1 MIGFAVRAVGFDAAA
16 PETSMVGDALALFA
30 RWSRGAFRPD
40 LALLPPLL
48 LPGPASRFA
57 ALGGM
62 TRLGGPSL
70 AALAVP
76 PGAGRTL
83 RLLLV
88 AKGPFHPHC
97 WRLPAEQGGSYALL
111 PAGASAGIAAH
122 ELGHLLLGWSDAPW
136 AGRHCLMGSGARGT
150 PPAAPRASL
159 RLQAGWDT
167 QLTADAATTA
177 GQLGVVRHGPILMER
192 RDTML
197 LVWPHEAAPTEIELS
212 EDDLD
217 RPLLALLALLAPAPV
232 GSRSRVEGS
241 LR

>member
-1 MIGFAVRAVGFDAAA
+1 MTGFAVRAVGFDAK
-16 PETSMVGDALALFA
+16 PPQTGMVDQALALFA
-30 RWSRGAFRPD
+30 LWSRGVFYPTVEM
-40 LALLPPLL
+40 LPPLL

-70 AALAVP
+70 AAQAVP
-76 PGAGRTL
+76 PGAGRTV

-88 AKGPFHPHC
+88 ADGPFHPHC
-97 WRLPAEQGGSYALL
+97 WRLPPEQGGSYALL
-111 PAGASAGIAAH
+111 PTSASAGIAAH

-136 AGRHCLMGSGARGT
+136 AGRYCLMGSGARST
-150 PPAAPRASL
+150 PPAPPRASL
-159 RLQAGWDT
+159 RLEAGWDT

-177 GQLGVVRHGPILMER
+177 GQLGVARHGSMLIER

-197 LVWPHEAAPTEIELS
+197 LAWPDEAAPTEVELS
-212 EDDLD
+212 EADLD
-217 RPLLALLALLAPAPV
+217 RPLLALLAPAPV